1 MCVGC
6 NKCGQCPDVVRAT
19 AAVDGA
25 NLTITLPDTDTI
37 MNGDVFRFCII
48 NAIDD
53 TNPTGTVS
61 VIVNGTTFALKT
73 KYGNDVRI
81 DQLTNRK
88 IYVVGVGAQTPTMTM
103 LTCIPETSFSFP
115 TYSV

>member
-19 AAVDGA
+19 AAVAGA

-48 NAIDD
+48 I
-53 TNPTGTVS
+53 
-61 VIVNGTTFALKT
+61 
-73 KYGNDVRI
+73 
-81 DQLTNRK
+81 
-88 IYVVGVGAQTPTMTM
+88 
-103 LTCIPETSFSFP
+103 
-115 TYSV
+115 